1 MKKDRKKEY
10 LKRFFKLQA
19 QKELY
24 LFAINRYQ
32 ILRNERM
39 VKRYELR
46 IKNEVLFEL
55 EKLIEENKDFALT
68 IDYQKESEN
77 YPMTEKATKMA
88 TLKYLGK
95 SMDIHKLVKWS
106 NVED

>member
-10 LKRFFKLQA
+10 LKKFFELQA

-32 ILRNERM
+32 LLRNERM

-55 EKLIEENKDFALT
+55 EKLIEENKGGYTT
-68 IDYQKESEN
+68 IAYNFD
-77 YPMTEKATKMA
+77 M
-88 TLKYLGK
+88 
-95 SMDIHKLVKWS
+95 LVKWTRK
-106 NVED
+106 VKALG

>member
-10 LKRFFKLQA
+10 LKKFFELQA

-24 LFAINRYQ
+24 QFAINRYS
-32 ILRNERM
+32 LLKNERM

-46 IKNEVLFEL
+46 IKSEVIFEL
-55 EKLIEENKDFALT
+55 EKLIEANKDFALN

-77 YPMTEKATKMA
+77 YPMTEKATRMA

-95 SMDIHKLVKWS
+95 AMDIHELVRWS
-106 NVED
+106 VAED

>member
-10 LKRFFKLQA
+10 LKRFFELQA

-24 LFAINRYQ
+24 QFAINRYS
-32 ILRNERM
+32 LLKNERM
-39 VKRYELR
+39 VKRYTMR
-46 IKNEVLFEL
+46 IENEVIFEL
-55 EKLIEENKDFALT
+55 EKLIKENEDIAFG

-77 YPMTEKATKMA
+77 YPMTEVATRRA

-95 SMDIHKLVKWS
+95 AMNINELVKWS
-106 NVED
+106 VAED

>member
-10 LKRFFKLQA
+10 LKKFFELQA
-19 QKELY
+19 RKELY
-24 LFAINRYQ
+24 QFAINRYS
-32 ILRNERM
+32 LLKNERM
-39 VKRYELR
+39 IKRYELR

-55 EKLIEENKDFALT
+55 EKLIKENEDIAFG

-77 YPMTEKATKMA
+77 YPMTESATKMA

-95 SMDIHKLVKWS
+95 AMNIHELVRWS
-106 NVED
+106 VAED